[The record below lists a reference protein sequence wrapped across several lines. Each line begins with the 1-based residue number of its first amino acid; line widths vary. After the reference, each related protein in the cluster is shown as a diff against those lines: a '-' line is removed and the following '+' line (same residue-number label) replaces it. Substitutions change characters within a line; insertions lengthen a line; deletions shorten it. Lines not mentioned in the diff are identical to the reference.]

1 MKKITTLI
9 IALLAGI
16 TSWAQCSADFYSYNN
31 GNNNDVAFYAVD
43 SNQTGTYTWDMG
55 DSTVMTTI
63 TGEAF
68 HTYGSPGL
76 YFACLTF
83 DGSGAW
89 AGCTITSCDSVFV
102 GNTPPPPTCDA
113 SFGISNSQGSMNV
126 NLYAYDSTQTGSYV
140 WSMGDGSEVTSTNG
154 FGVYSY
160 ASNGTYSV
168 CCTFD
173 DGMGC
178 ADTYC
183 DSVVIGN
190 TPPPSS
196 CSADFYS
203 YNNGNSNDV
212 AFYAVDSNQT
222 GTYTWDMGDNT
233 LMTTTT
239 GEAFYTYGSP
249 GLYFACLTF
258 DDGMGCTDTY
268 CDSVFVGNTPPPSS
282 CSAGFYW
289 WQAYD
294 SINNSFS
301 SNVYLVN
308 MATGAN
314 LTYSWSFGDGNTSSQ
329 QYPTH
334 TYAQIGSY
342 GICLSIDNGNGCTDT
357 FCDTISVVVK
367 SSGFTLNVISESE
380 VASVGIE
387 NEEVIGLTSLYPNP
401 VNESATLE
409 FNATQNTNV
418 DVTIIDISGKQVNN
432 FSTNVNSGNNK
443 IAVGTSDLANGYYML
458 NISSKDGGLTKT
470 IRFAKQ

>member
-1 MKKITTLI
+1 MKKITTLMI
-9 IALLAGI
+9 TLLAGI

-140 WSMGDGSEVTSTNG
+140 WSMGDGSAVTSTNG
-154 FGVYSY
+154 FGIYSY

-178 ADTYC
+178 TDTYC

-190 TPPPSS
+190 TPPPT
-196 CSADFYS
+196 CNAY
-203 YNNGNSNDV
+203 
-212 AFYAVDSNQT
+212 
-222 GTYTWDMGDNT
+222 
-233 LMTTTT
+233 
-239 GEAFYTYGSP
+239 
-249 GLYFACLTF
+249 
-258 DDGMGCTDTY
+258 
-268 CDSVFVGNTPPPSS
+268 
-282 CSAGFYW
+282 FYW

-301 SNVYLVN
+301 SDVYLVN
-308 MATGAN
+308 MAAGGVAPF
-314 LTYSWSFGDGNTSSQ
+314 TYAWDFGDGNTSNQ

-334 TYAQIGSY
+334 TYSQVGSY
-342 GICLSIDNGNGCTDT
+342 LICLTIEDANACTDT

-367 SSGFTLNVISESE
+367 SSGFTLNVISESQ

-387 NEEVIGLTSLYPNP
+387 NEEVISLTSLYPNP
-401 VNESATLE
+401 VNASATLQ

-443 IAVGTSDLANGYYML
+443 IAIGTSDLANGYYML
-458 NISSKDGGLTKT
+458 NISSKDGGFTKT